1 MPRIFSCA
9 WRRAS
14 AFAVAGAGALL
25 TCLTASS
32 VRADPSSTSLEQAY
46 DLGDIQSPRW
56 VAFGGAQTALGS
68 STTAIYNNPANL
80 ALARVYHFEALA
92 AWSPEAQRQSYG
104 GGIAD
109 SSTNQLAAR
118 PAGADVANGLAG
130 GIAGV
135 WSTMDP
141 DGVNRQWT
149 DVRLALAY
157 PITETLFLGL
167 TGRYLTVNQATGRG
181 PLSCAVCSN
190 LVSDGT
196 ADQALAN
203 IFTFNAGLTFRP
215 VKPLSI
221 AVLGQNLTNP
231 GRPVAPT
238 TVTGAVGLDL
248 NVFSLEFDSLVDFT
262 TYGDPRARFMLGSEV
277 FLFNR
282 FAIRLGYRID
292 LGQKTQSISGGLGW
306 VDKHF
311 SVEASVRQ
319 DVDADHP
326 NTMIVLGLRY
336 FYDYGG
342 AGQDPAMTAD

>member
-1 MPRIFSCA
+1 MARISS
-9 WRRAS
+9 WVG
-14 AFAVAGAGALL
+14 AFAAAI

-32 VRADPSSTSLEQAY
+32 VWADPSSTSLEQAY

-56 VAFGGAQTALGS
+56 LAFGGAQTALGS

-80 ALARVYHFEALA
+80 ALARVYHFEGLA
-92 AWSPEAQRQSYG
+92 SWSPEAQRQSYG

-130 GIAGV
+130 GISGV

-157 PITETLFLGL
+157 PITDTLFLGL
-167 TGRYLTVNQATGRG
+167 TGRYLTVNQSPATSPFG
-181 PLSCAVCSN
+181 SSD
-190 LVSDGT
+190 LVANGT
-196 ADQALAN
+196 AGQAMAN
-203 IFTFNAGLTFRP
+203 IFTFNAGVTFRP

-231 GRPVAPT
+231 GRPIAPT

-248 NVFSLEFDSLVDFT
+248 NVFTLEFDSLVDFT
-262 TYGDPRARFMLGSEV
+262 TYGDPRARFMLGTEV
-277 FLFNR
+277 FLFDR
-282 FAIRLGYRID
+282 FAVRLGYRID
-292 LGQKTQSISGGLGW
+292 TGQKTHSLSGGLGW
-306 VDKHF
+306 VDKSF

-319 DVDADHP
+319 DVLADHP
-326 NTMIVLGLRY
+326 NTVIVLGLRY

-342 AGQDPAMTAD
+342 ASQDPAMTAD